1 MVICMDVDFKNDSRH
16 RKSETA
22 MVHENK
28 TLKNLVDPKC
38 QNVYLLLRLK
48 SQLGKR
54 CNFF

>member
-1 MVICMDVDFKNDSRH
+1 MVICMDIDFKNDSRH

-48 SQLGKR
+48 SQLEKR